1 MKEIKEIGFSFP
13 ETTKYIPSEKG
24 LKVRV
29 QNGVVSVEYASV
41 QDAANKC

>member
-13 ETTKYIPSEKG
+13 EATKYIPCAKG

-29 QNGVVSVEYASV
+29 QNGAVSVEYASV